1 MASSSSRELAGAF
14 APRREHGHF
23 VARSDRQLRR
33 GARGI
38 SSRKIERRRLRRAA
52 KVRKL
57 SLLVDSLVAVQYE
70 GAVGGV
76 ITVKSEMGE
85 PIHKLATRGVLLW
98 AELDRDFFQVE
109 PKERRVT
116 LIEQRKH
123 YLIERIN
130 ADGRRAEALL
140 WRRRQG
146 RAVRPR
152 E

>member
-1 MASSSSRELAGAF
+1 
-14 APRREHGHF
+14 
-23 VARSDRQLRR
+23 
-33 GARGI
+33 
-38 SSRKIERRRLRRAA
+38 
-52 KVRKL
+52 
-57 SLLVDSLVAVQYE
+57 
-70 GAVGGV
+70 
-76 ITVKSEMGE
+76 MGE